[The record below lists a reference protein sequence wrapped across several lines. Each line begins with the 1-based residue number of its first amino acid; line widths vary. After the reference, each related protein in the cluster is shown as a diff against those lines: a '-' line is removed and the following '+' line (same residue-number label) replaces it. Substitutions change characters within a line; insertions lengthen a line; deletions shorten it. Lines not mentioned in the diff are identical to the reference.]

1 MNLPNSLTIMR
12 IILIPIFVVVI
23 LVRIPYGD
31 YIAALIFSVAALTDS
46 LDGYLARKRREVTTL
61 GTILDPLAD
70 KLLVTAALIC
80 LVELARIPGWT
91 VIVILGREFAV
102 TGLRAIKAEQGIV
115 IPASWMGKVKTIS
128 QIVAILLVI
137 LDTSFQQLFAF
148 PIGLWMLYLAVLITV
163 VSGIDYFYRLKISEP
178 SDGNFG

>member
-1 MNLPNSLTIMR
+1 MR

-178 SDGNFG
+178 NDGNFG